1 MEKELILV
9 TGAAGFIGASVAR
22 KLISLGYGIITVD
35 NLSTGYKENIP
46 DGVYF
51 IEGNVYDKEV
61 IKQLNQ
67 FKFHAIMHIAGQS
80 SGEISFDDPVYDL
93 QTNTQSTLLL
103 MQFAR
108 ENGCKKFIYAS
119 TMSVYG
125 MQPEGPVSENAVAI
139 PQSFYAVGKLA
150 SEQYMRINSL
160 SNLSCI
166 ALRLFNVYG
175 PGQNMENMRQGMIS
189 IYMGQAFKNGHIQV
203 KGDKNRFRDM
213 IYIDDVCNAFL
224 AALKYESSGFDN
236 FNVCTNVKTT
246 VDEAVTSIQKLFS
259 KPITIQYEGSTAGD
273 IFGIFGDNKKLTEK
287 MGWRPET
294 NFQDGLKKMFEWI
307 NSQKN
312 DN

>member
-9 TGAAGFIGASVAR
+9 TGAAGFIGGTVAR
-22 KLISLGYGIITVD
+22 KLISLGYEIVTID
-35 NLSTGYKENIP
+35 NLSTGYRENIP
-46 DGVYF
+46 DGIYF

-61 IKQLNQ
+61 IKKLSQ
-67 FKFHAIMHIAGQS
+67 FKFYAIMHIAGQS

-125 MQPEGPVSENAVAI
+125 LQPEGAVSENAIAL

-150 SEQYMRINSL
+150 SEQYMRINAV
-160 SNLSCI
+160 NDFSCI

-189 IYMGQAFKNGHIQV
+189 IYMGQAFKKGHIHV

-213 IYIDDVCNAFL
+213 VYIDDVCNAFI
-224 AALKYESSGFDN
+224 AALNYEFIGFDF
-236 FNVCTNVKTT
+236 FNVCTSVKTT
-246 VDEAVTSIQKLFS
+246 VEEAVISIQKLFS
-259 KPITIQYEGSTAGD
+259 QPITVKYEGSTAGD
-273 IFGIFGDNKKLTEK
+273 IFGIYGDNQKLTK
-287 MGWRPET
+287 LTGWVPET
-294 NFQDGLKKMFEWI
+294 NFQAGLKKMFDWI
-307 NSQKN
+307 NSQKK
-312 DN
+312 

>member
-1 MEKELILV
+1 
-9 TGAAGFIGASVAR
+9 
-22 KLISLGYGIITVD
+22 
-35 NLSTGYKENIP
+35 
-46 DGVYF
+46 
-51 IEGNVYDKEV
+51 
-61 IKQLNQ
+61 
-67 FKFHAIMHIAGQS
+67 
-80 SGEISFDDPVYDL
+80 
-93 QTNTQSTLLL
+93 
-103 MQFAR
+103 
-108 ENGCKKFIYAS
+108 
-119 TMSVYG
+119 

-213 IYIDDVCNAFL
+213 IYIDDVCNAFI
-224 AALKYESSGFDN
+224 AALKYESYGFDN

-259 KPITIQYEGSTAGD
+259 KPIKIQYEGSTAGD

>member
-9 TGAAGFIGASVAR
+9 TGAAGFIGGAVTR
-22 KLISLGYGIITVD
+22 KLISLGYEIVTID

-46 DGVYF
+46 EGVNF
-51 IEGNVYDKEV
+51 IEGNVYDNEV
-61 IKQLNQ
+61 IKKLNK

-125 MQPEGPVSENAVAI
+125 LQPEGAVSENALAV

-150 SEQYMRINSL
+150 SEQYMRINADHDS
-160 SNLSCI
+160 SCI

-189 IYMGQAFKNGHIQV
+189 IYMGQAFKNGHIHV
-203 KGDKNRFRDM
+203 KGDKKRFRDM
-213 IYIDDVCNAFL
+213 VYIEDVCNAFL
-224 AALKYESSGFDN
+224 AVLKYEHSGFDY
-236 FNVCTNVKTT
+236 FNVCTKVKTT
-246 VDEAVTSIQKLFS
+246 VGNAVESIQRLF
-259 KPITIQYEGSTAGD
+259 PHQITVNYDGSTAGD
-273 IFGIFGDNKKLTEK
+273 IFGIYGDYKKLSEK
-287 MGWRPET
+287 TGWAPET
-294 NFQDGLKKMFEWI
+294 NFQDGLKKMYDWI
-307 NSQKN
+307 NCQK
-312 DN
+312 